1 MSFVVIIP
9 ARYESSRL
17 PGKPLKL
24 IAGTSMIQRVWQQA
38 CKSDASRVII
48 ATDDARIEAAASG
61 FGAEVCITRSNHE
74 SGTNRLQ
81 EVVTK
86 LRFSDDQLVVNVQ
99 GDEPLIPPE
108 VINQVADNLG
118 LNPVAGVA
126 TLCEPIFEKSVLHN
140 PNVVKV
146 ISRAD
151 GMANYFSRA
160 PIPFRRDE
168 LPDSPIE
175 AYRHIGIYAYRVSEL
190 NSFMTWP
197 PAPVERIESLE
208 QLRFLYNQVSIH
220 VDNAVARVPAGV
232 DTLEDLLA
240 VEKLLDDQA
249 KNK

>member
-1 MSFVVIIP
+1 MKIGAVILS
-9 ARYESSRL
+9 RFNSSRL

-108 VINQVADNLG
+108 VINSIIDN
-118 LNPVAGVA
+118 V
-126 TLCEPIFEKSVLHN
+126 
-140 PNVVKV
+140 
-146 ISRAD
+146 
-151 GMANYFSRA
+151 FS
-160 PIPFRRDE
+160 
-168 LPDSPIE
+168 
-175 AYRHIGIYAYRVSEL
+175 
-190 NSFMTWP
+190 
-197 PAPVERIESLE
+197 
-208 QLRFLYNQVSIH
+208 
-220 VDNAVARVPAGV
+220 
-232 DTLEDLLA
+232 
-240 VEKLLDDQA
+240 
-249 KNK
+249 

>member
-24 IAGTSMIQRVWQQA
+24 IAGVSMIQRVWQQA
-38 CKSDASRVII
+38 CKSQASRVII
-48 ATDDARIEAAASG
+48 ATNDVRIETAASG
-61 FGAEVCITRSNHE
+61 FGAEVCMTRSDHE
-74 SGTNRLQ
+74 SGTDRLQ
-81 EVVTK
+81 EVVGK

-108 VINQVADNLG
+108 VINQVAGNLAS
-118 LNPVAGVA
+118 NPVAGVA
-126 TLCEPIFEKSVLHN
+126 TLCEPIFEKSALYN
-140 PNVVKV
+140 SNVVKV

-151 GMANYFSRA
+151 GMAHYFSRA
-160 PIPFRRDE
+160 PIPYRRDE

-175 AYRHIGIYAYRVSEL
+175 AHRHIGIYAYRVREL
-190 NSFMTWP
+190 NSFITWSS
-197 PAPVERIESLE
+197 APTERIESLE

-220 VDNAVARVPAGV
+220 VDNAVAEVPAGV
-232 DTLEDLLA
+232 DTWEDLLA
-240 VEKLLDDQA
+240 VEKLLCDQA